1 LEQPVHVALV
11 GLAPLIRDIV
21 RSTIET
27 QADIRIA
34 ACIDWGDGA
43 TFVAMPEPVD
53 VYLVGARPAGE
64 PEVFEQLL
72 GARLPPH
79 RVIRI
84 SSDGR
89 QMHIC
94 ELRPAS
100 AALGSLS
107 PDELLEIVRG
117 RPCGSTPANAVSN
130 PGV

>member
-1 LEQPVHVALV
+1 
-11 GLAPLIRDIV
+11 V
-21 RSTIET
+21 RSTIEK

-34 ACIDWGDGA
+34 ACIDWGDGE

-53 VYLVGARPAGE
+53 VYLVGAKPVGE
-64 PEVFEQLL
+64 PEAFEQLL
-72 GARLPPH
+72 GAPRRPH

-89 QMHIC
+89 QMQLC

-107 PDELLEIVRG
+107 PDELLEIIRG
-117 RPCGSTPANAVSN
+117 RSCRSMPANAVSN
-130 PGV
+130 RGV